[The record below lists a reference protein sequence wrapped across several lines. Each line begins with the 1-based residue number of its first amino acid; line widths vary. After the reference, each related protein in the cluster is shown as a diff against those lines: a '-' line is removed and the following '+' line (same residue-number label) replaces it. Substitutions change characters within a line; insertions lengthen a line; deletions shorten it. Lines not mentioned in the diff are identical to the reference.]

1 MQGAAVVSRWE
12 WSKAPQPPPASS
24 SASSHALLSTG
35 HVYQLETPPAPAQ
48 APRLLALP
56 PLGLPAS
63 SASSSSPGLLKAPLA
78 PLRLVAGGAAAA
90 ASAAAVSAAL
100 AAAAPAPAPL
110 VHRPLTIPQ
119 LGQTPALGSGGALG
133 GPARTTLTVPQ
144 LGGGA
149 SAAAA
154 PLKLSLPQLGG
165 GVSTSGALKLSL
177 PGAAG
182 ASTGG
187 GTQASPTRGTLLS
200 LPLLGGS
207 TQRTGAAAAP
217 PAPPAPP
224 VASETAAPDRG
235 GEWRCVHWAVVG
247 RAPVPAMAL
256 SPDGGQLALGTSAG
270 EVVLLAPATLARE
283 WTSQPIHGFPVTG
296 VAFLGRTR
304 CVVSG
309 SADAHV
315 AFTLLRP
322 LQRRAPGSSSSCC
335 GLLVQAV
342 AWLLLALFSLT
353 LSTGATAA
361 LSVAVAR
368 HPYVPA
374 AASDL
379 PPLHRA
385 LSELDRLTAGQLAVL
400 GRGIEDWA
408 AEGRPRLLAEQ
419 VWAAVTGGGES
430 VLQGVG
436 DAAAAAVASVEYVR
450 DGAGNM
456 LRVYYPQGES
466 RPHNEERAA
475 RERERAL
482 ADAASQALPADDG
495 TAPQS
500 LAAAAP
506 VAAALSVGSDDAELE
521 ARVHPS
527 PPPQTAEERERDAVA
542 AAAAAARASLFD
554 HSLNARAA
562 AAAAVNGHGLA
573 GQ

>member
-12 WSKAPQPPPASS
+12 WSKASRPPPAPSS
-24 SASSHALLSTG
+24 SSSPALLLSTG
-35 HVYQLETPPAPAQ
+35 HVYQLETPPAPA
-48 APRLLALP
+48 PRLLLALP
-56 PLGLPAS
+56 PLGPP
-63 SASSSSPGLLKAPLA
+63 SSSPGLIKAPLA

-90 ASAAAVSAAL
+90 ASAAAVSAAI

-110 VHRPLTIPQ
+110 LHRPLTIPQ
-119 LGQTPALGSGGALG
+119 LGQTPALGLGSGAGAMG
-133 GPARTTLTVPQ
+133 GLTRATLTVPQ
-144 LGGGA
+144 LGGGGGGVGG
-149 SAAAA
+149 AAV
-154 PLKLSLPQLGG
+154 PLKLSLPQPGG
-165 GVSTSGALKLSL
+165 ASGSSGTLKLSL
-177 PGAAG
+177 PGAAAAGG
-182 ASTGG
+182 AQ
-187 GTQASPTRGTLLS
+187 QASPTRGTLLS
-200 LPLLGGS
+200 LPLPLLGGS
-207 TQRTGAAAAP
+207 TQRAAAAAP
-217 PAPPAPP
+217 PAPAPPP

-235 GEWRCVHWAVVG
+235 GEWRCVQWAVVG

-283 WTSQPIHGFPVTG
+283 WASRPIHGFPVTG

-322 LQRRAPGSSSSCC
+322 LRRRAPGSASCC
-335 GLLVQAV
+335 GLVAQAL
-342 AWLLLALFSLT
+342 AWLLLALFSLA

-368 HPYVPA
+368 HPYIPAA

-379 PPLHRA
+379 PPLHQA

-419 VWAAVTGGGES
+419 VWAAVAGGGES

-436 DAAAAAVASVEYVR
+436 DAAAAAAASVEYVR

-466 RPHNEERAA
+466 RPHNEKKAA
-475 RERERAL
+475 EREREL
-482 ADAASQALPADDG
+482 ADAASQASPADAD

-500 LAAAAP
+500 LT
-506 VAAALSVGSDDAELE
+506 VAAGSVGPDDAESE
-521 ARVHPS
+521 AMA
-527 PPPQTAEERERDAVA
+527 PPPSAEERERDAVA

-562 AAAAVNGHGLA
+562 AAAAATRHDLA
-573 GQ
+573 GH